1 MKPNTGTARAIIA
14 PRVLTPD
21 GFRQDCAVLVDR
33 GRITQLVG
41 AQDVPVGYTIERCAT
56 GTLVP
61 GFVDLQVNGG
71 GGVLF
76 NDRPTVEGIAT
87 IAAAHRRF
95 GTTAMLPTLISDDLN
110 VVASAIAAVDAAI
123 AQGVPG
129 ILGIHIEGPFL
140 NVARKG
146 IHDASKFARLD
157 EAAVDLLSSLGN
169 GKTLVTLAPEC
180 TTPAMIARLVERGV
194 VVAAGHTTAS
204 YEVMAAAIDA
214 GLTGVTHL
222 FNAMPPLSG
231 RDPGV
236 IGLALAERRI
246 FAGIIAD
253 GHHVAASNLRLALT
267 AKGAER
273 LCLVSDAMPSVGTDF
288 DRFCLGEVEILVRD
302 GRCVDAAGT
311 LAGCHLDMASA
322 LRRMMTATGC
332 SLEQASIMASSAPAH
347 MIGLAERVG
356 TIEAGRDALFVLI
369 DENCELL
376 DNS

>member
-1 MKPNTGTARAIIA
+1 MTPRAVIA
-14 PRVLTPD
+14 PRVLTPA
-21 GFRQDCAVLVDR
+21 GMRQDCAVLIDR
-33 GRITQLVG
+33 GRITQVVG
-41 AQDVPVGYTIERCAT
+41 ARDVPAGYAIERCAT

-76 NDRPTVEGIAT
+76 NDRPTVDGITT

-95 GTTAMLPTLISDDLN
+95 GTTALLPTLISDDLD
-110 VVASAIAAVDAAI
+110 VVARAIAAVDAAI

-146 IHDASKFARLD
+146 IHDARKFARLD
-157 EAAVDLLSSLGN
+157 AAAVDLLSSLRN

-194 VVAAGHTTAS
+194 VVAAGHTAAS

-231 RDPGV
+231 REPGV
-236 IGLALAERRI
+236 IGATLADRRI
-246 FAGIIAD
+246 HAGIIAD
-253 GHHVAASNLRLALT
+253 GHHVAAANLRLAL
-267 AKGAER
+267 AMKGADR
-273 LCLVSDAMPSVGTDF
+273 LCLVSDAMPSVGTDLG
-288 DRFCLGEVEILVRD
+288 RFRLGDVEIMVEA

-322 LRRMMTATGC
+322 LRGMMAATGC
-332 SLEQASIMASSAPAH
+332 GLEQASIMASRSPADLLGLSAEMGA
-347 MIGLAERVG
+347 IGPTQAASMVLLADDFKIMSVFCR
-356 TIEAGRDALFVLI
+356 
-369 DENCELL
+369 
-376 DNS
+376 

>member
-1 MKPNTGTARAIIA
+1 MTRRAIIA
-14 PRVLTPD
+14 PRVLTPE
-21 GFRQDCAVLVDR
+21 GIRPNCAVLIEGHRIIRLVD
-33 GRITQLVG
+33 
-41 AQDVPVGYTIERCAT
+41 AYAVPADYAIDRFET

-76 NDRPTVEGIAT
+76 NDQPTVDGIAT

-95 GTTAMLPTLISDDLN
+95 GTTAMLPTLISDNLD
-110 VVASAIAAVDAAI
+110 VVARAIAAVDDAI
-123 AQGVPG
+123 EQGVPG
-129 ILGIHIEGPFL
+129 VLGIHIEGPFL

-146 IHDASKFARLD
+146 IHDASKFATLD
-157 EAAVDLLSSLGN
+157 EAAVDLLSSLRT
-169 GKTLVTLAPEC
+169 GKTLVTLAPER

-204 YEVMAAAIDA
+204 YDVMAAAIDA

-231 RDPGV
+231 RDPSV
-236 IGLALAERRI
+236 IGSALAERRV

-253 GHHVAASNLRLALT
+253 GHHVNASNLRLAL
-267 AKGAER
+267 AVKGADR
-273 LCLVSDAMPSVGTDF
+273 LCLVSDAMPSVGSDL
-288 DRFCLGEVEILVRD
+288 DRFHLGDVEILVQG

-322 LRRMMTATGC
+322 LRGMMNATGC
-332 SLEQASIMASSAPAH
+332 TLDQASNMASRTPADFL
-347 MIGLAERVG
+347 GLAERLG
-356 TIEAGRDALFVLI
+356 SIQFGQDATF
-369 DENCELL
+369 LL
-376 DNS
+376 MDDNLMISMVI

>member
-1 MKPNTGTARAIIA
+1 MTSRAIIA

-21 GFRQDCAVLVDR
+21 GLRDECAVLIR
-33 GRITQLVG
+33 GGRIEQLVD
-41 AQDVPVGYTIERCAT
+41 AHDVPPGYTIERHMA

-76 NDRPTVEGIAT
+76 NDQPTVDGIAT
-87 IAAAHRRF
+87 IAAAHRQF
-95 GTTAMLPTLISDDLN
+95 GTTAMLPTLISDNLD
-110 VVASAIAAVDAAI
+110 VVAQAITAVDAAI
-123 AQGVPG
+123 EQGVPG
-129 ILGIHIEGPFL
+129 VLGIHIEGPFL

-146 IHDASKFARLD
+146 IHDASKFATLD
-157 EAAVDLLSSLGN
+157 EAAVDLLSSLRH

-204 YEVMAAAIDA
+204 YDVMAAAIDA

-236 IGLALAERRI
+236 IGSALTERRV

-253 GHHVAASNLRLALT
+253 GYHVAASNLRLALA
-267 AKGAER
+267 AKGADR
-273 LCLVSDAMPSVGTDF
+273 LCLVSDAMPSVGTDL
-288 DRFCLGEVEILVRD
+288 DRFHLGDVEILVQD

-322 LRRMMTATGC
+322 LRGILHATDC
-332 SLEQASIMASSAPAH
+332 TLEQACFMASSSPANFLALSEQ
-347 MIGLAERVG
+347 IGS
-356 TIEAGRDALFVLI
+356 IEIGRDAAFNLMDDDLAILKVV
-369 DENCELL
+369 
-376 DNS
+376 SHSA